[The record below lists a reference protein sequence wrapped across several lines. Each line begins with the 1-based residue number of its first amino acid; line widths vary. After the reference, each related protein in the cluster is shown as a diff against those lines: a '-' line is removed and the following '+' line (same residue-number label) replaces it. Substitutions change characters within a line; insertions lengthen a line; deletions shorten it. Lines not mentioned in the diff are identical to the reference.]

1 MTSTWLP
8 VVGERIRPVTTA
20 AEAVSPG
27 GDPIPAPGE
36 GPHWARLRWPPPSD
50 GDDRREAMV
59 SDAERTT
66 TLDPESMES
75 GERRSVSVVWEDG
88 GEDDG
93 LDPATFGPC
102 VDRSTSGIADEDP
115 DARARAFAADAR
127 ARGASRFRAGDDA
140 AAAAEY
146 VEACAMLASTLP
158 AHALPATEGGWNV
171 PGYPT
176 PTVGGDA
183 QTASSTAATASGPAK
198 SPTVGTR
205 VRVTS
210 ADGSS
215 RAGMVAYVEE
225 EDGVCDVMFDEAND
239 GEDDEEVGVPF
250 SRLFGYDPEVG
261 AAALD
266 ATNEDGDEDHDARRT
281 RREVAAKKARDRD
294 AACDELASRLLDVAR
309 CHLRLGGGGTLGKN
323 QIVGKDGKR
332 RDAWVPARV
341 DAASAR
347 ACVSACDAALL
358 MRRTRAGYYLRGKAR
373 TQLCQFRAAEDDL
386 RTALA
391 TRETSVGESA
401 IGESAK
407 PVESASEREVKV
419 ALRALKAAARHRR
432 ASDRKLASAIVSDAY
447 RARAD
452 FGLDPGSELERTGR
466 VDGGPYLR
474 PAHERKHDAVDV
486 RGLRDAI
493 KERVA
498 ERVKRGCV
506 VM

>member
-8 VVGERIRPVTTA
+8 VVGERIRPVQTA

-102 VDRSTSGIADEDP
+102 VDRSTPGDADEDP

-127 ARGASRFRAGDDA
+127 ARGASRFKAGDDA

-183 QTASSTAATASGPAK
+183 QTSSSTVAAASGPAK

-239 GEDDEEVGVPF
+239 GEDDEEVGVPL
-250 SRLFGYDPEVG
+250 SRLFGYDPSG
-261 AAALD
+261 AGAFD
-266 ATNEDGDEDHDARRT
+266 ANEDGDEDDDARRT
-281 RREVAAKKARDRD
+281 RREVAARKARDRD

-309 CHLRLGGGGTLGKN
+309 CHLRLAAGGSARP
-323 QIVGKDGKR
+323 IVGKDGKR

-401 IGESAK
+401 VG
-407 PVESASEREVKV
+407 ESASEREVKV

-466 VDGGPYLR
+466 VVSGPYLR

-486 RGLRDAI
+486 RGLGDAI